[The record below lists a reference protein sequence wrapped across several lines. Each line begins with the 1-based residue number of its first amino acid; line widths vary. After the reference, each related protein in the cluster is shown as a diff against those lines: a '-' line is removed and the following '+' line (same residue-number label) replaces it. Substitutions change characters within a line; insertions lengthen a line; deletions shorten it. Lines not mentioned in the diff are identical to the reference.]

1 MSELVAIGVSHAF
14 PGAPVLESVS
24 LAVEVGQLV
33 CLIGPSGCGKTTL
46 LRVIAGLDRLQR
58 GRVLVEGAVVADA
71 DARRHMPPERRGIG
85 LMFQEYALFP
95 HLSVFENVVFG
106 VARTGERAAWA
117 RDALARMGLEGYS
130 DAYPHTLSGGEQQR
144 VALLRALAPSPKVL
158 LLDEPFSDLDV
169 TRRAQIRED
178 TLDLLKETG
187 IATLIVTHDPEEAM
201 FMADHI
207 LVMAGGRIVQ
217 AGPPIE
223 TYLKPVDAFVAALF
237 GPVNRLEGA
246 VEGACVATPLGTLAA
261 DGLADGTRVEILIRP
276 EALQLE
282 PAAGGAAGE
291 TLLRVDWARLLG
303 RTSLVRL
310 RMRSRA
316 TGAEV
321 LLHARVYGTF
331 LPAAGTAV
339 SVRLDRDRAFVFPIA
354 DA

>member
-1 MSELVAIGVSHAF
+1 
-14 PGAPVLESVS
+14 
-24 LAVEVGQLV
+24 
-33 CLIGPSGCGKTTL
+33 
-46 LRVIAGLDRLQR
+46 
-58 GRVLVEGAVVADA
+58 
-71 DARRHMPPERRGIG
+71 
-85 LMFQEYALFP
+85 
-95 HLSVFENVVFG
+95 
-106 VARTGERAAWA
+106 
-117 RDALARMGLEGYS
+117 
-130 DAYPHTLSGGEQQR
+130 
-144 VALLRALAPSPKVL
+144 
-158 LLDEPFSDLDV
+158 
-169 TRRAQIRED
+169 
-178 TLDLLKETG
+178 
-187 IATLIVTHDPEEAM
+187 
-201 FMADHI
+201 
-207 LVMAGGRIVQ
+207 MAGGRIVQ

-261 DGLADGTRVEILIRP
+261 DGLADGTRVEVLIRP